1 MTITPNKLPFE
12 IVKVSLQNPDSNGKR
27 DAVVEFKDSKAVME
41 IFSQI
46 PKASCTYA
54 VEINPPVKSV
64 SIILISYFPICSFK
78 KNTFYN
84 FFEEKHESKQALYMI
99 MQGRL

>member
-1 MTITPNKLPFE
+1 M
-12 IVKVSLQNPDSNGKR
+12 KVSLQDPDSNGKR
-27 DAVVEFKDSKAVME
+27 DAVVEFKDSQAVME

-64 SIILISYFPICSFK
+64 SIISSFNNLQFQMKKKILIMYLL
-78 KNTFYN
+78 N
-84 FFEEKHESKQALYMI
+84 FIEEKYELCIKIMI

>member
-1 MTITPNKLPFE
+1 M
-12 IVKVSLQNPDSNGKR
+12 KVSLQDPDSNGKR
-27 DAVVEFKDSKAVME
+27 DAVVEFKDSQAVME

-54 VEINPPVKSV
+54 VEINPPIKSV
-64 SIILISYFPICSFK
+64 SIISSFNNLQFQMKKILIMYLL
-78 KNTFYN
+78 N
-84 FFEEKHESKQALYMI
+84 FIVEKYELFTKIMI

>member
-1 MTITPNKLPFE
+1 M
-12 IVKVSLQNPDSNGKR
+12 KVSLQDPDSNGKR
-27 DAVVEFKDSKAVME
+27 DAVVEFKDSQAVME

-64 SIILISYFPICSFK
+64 SIISSFNNLQFQMKKILIMYLL
-78 KNTFYN
+78 N
-84 FFEEKHESKQALYMI
+84 FIVEKYELFTKIMI

>member
-1 MTITPNKLPFE
+1 M
-12 IVKVSLQNPDSNGKR
+12 KVSLQDPDSNGKR
-27 DAVVEFKDSKAVME
+27 DAVVEFKDSQAVME

-64 SIILISYFPICSFK
+64 SIISSFNNLQFQMKKILIID
-78 KNTFYN
+78 
-84 FFEEKHESKQALYMI
+84 
-99 MQGRL
+99 